1 MCVLDLQNIA
11 KSYSRGILGK
21 KQFVLSD
28 LSLKIEKGEVFGLL
42 GHNGAGKTTAMR
54 VILGLLRPD
63 KGRIR
68 LFGEEGVTSK
78 GLSRL
83 GFLGE
88 ETGLYPFLNAEETL
102 QLTGELFRLAP
113 ETILA
118 RKNSLIEAVGLADKR
133 QIKIKNYSKGMR
145 QRLGI
150 AIALVND
157 PDLLILDEP
166 YSGLDPVGRRQL
178 RQLLLSLKEQGKSI
192 LLSSHIVPDVE
203 AVCDRVG
210 ILSGGKIQ
218 RCLSLRDIYRQKTTP
233 VEITATGVQPETF
246 DKPERGVELVYGN
259 EEAIVL
265 KCVGSGNVK
274 NLISKVYAYGGE
286 VLEVKPL
293 KFSLED
299 YLLEALSEAAK
310 DGADTLA
317 SEIKEMIYAHSK

>member
-1 MCVLDLQNIA
+1 MCVLDLQNIS
-11 KSYSRGILGK
+11 KSYSAGILGK
-21 KQFVLSD
+21 KRFVLSD

-42 GHNGAGKTTAMR
+42 GHNGAGKTTTMR
-54 VILGLLRPD
+54 VILGLLAPE
-63 KGRIR
+63 KGRVR
-68 LFGEEGVTSK
+68 LFDQEGVTK
-78 GLSRL
+78 DGLSRV
-83 GFLGE
+83 GYLGE
-88 ETGLYPFLNAEETL
+88 ESGMYPFLNAEETL
-102 QLTGELFRLAP
+102 QLTGELFRLTP
-113 ETILA
+113 ETILS
-118 RKNSLIEAVGLADKR
+118 RKNSLIEAVGLGPKR
-133 QIKIKNYSKGMR
+133 EIRIKKYSKGMR

-150 AIALVND
+150 AIALMND
-157 PDLLILDEP
+157 PDFLILDEP

-178 RQLLLSLKEQGKSI
+178 RQLLLSLKEQGKTI

-210 ILSGGKIQ
+210 IISGGRIQ
-218 RCLSLRDIYRQKTTP
+218 RCLSLRDIYRQKSTP
-233 VEITATGVQPETF
+233 VEITASGVHRDTF

-274 NLISKVYAYGGE
+274 TVISKVYAYGGE

-299 YLLEALSEAAK
+299 YLLEALSDAAK

-317 SEIKEMIYAHSK
+317 SEIEEMIYANSR